1 MNAVT
6 TGYGSVFR
14 PGGFEGRV
22 AWGDFVASPE
32 VQAREAVRPFDGF
45 PRYEIPKVFRS

>member
-1 MNAVT
+1 
-6 TGYGSVFR
+6 VFH
-14 PGGFEGRV
+14 PGRFEGCV